1 MLNLHRRLLHTTMRH
16 FAQFENAW
24 YAKTKPKARV
34 ISTYE
39 ALPPTL
45 TLDPKDPFD
54 YPLRSKASVE
64 AFLENRPKKISYK
77 IEYEFHIS
85 TIDEACPTDRFIKAS
100 FKVGD
105 LEMTP
110 KQKERLIF
118 LCKDRYNKRTDMVRM
133 RVDSQPDKEQNYKRL
148 EEIME
153 ELYMEALRAP

>member
-1 MLNLHRRLLHTTMRH
+1 MLNLNRRLLHSTVRH
-16 FAQFENAW
+16 FAQFENGW
-24 YAKTKPKARV
+24 YAKSKPKARV

-45 TLDPKDPFD
+45 DIEPKDPFD
-54 YPLRSKASVE
+54 YPLRSRASVE

-77 IEYEFHIS
+77 MEYEFHLDK
-85 TIDEACPTDRFIKAS
+85 IDESGPTDRFIKAW

-105 LEMTP
+105 LDMNP

-118 LCKDRYNKRTDMVRM
+118 LCNDRYNKKTDIVRI
-133 RVDSQPDKEQNYKRL
+133 RVDSQPDKIENYKRL